1 MIALPISEVL
11 VAGGGIVGWSAAAAL
26 RRRLPQVAVTVVA
39 TAPAAN
45 ALADRIGCTL
55 PSIVEF
61 HSDIGLGEKDTVL
74 HARSG
79 LRLGTRF
86 EGWSADQPAYVHAYG
101 DYGRPL
107 GASPFYQHWLRA
119 REMGEVEPFD
129 SFCGAAAIGA
139 GGKFFRPQSSA
150 SQVPDFAYGL
160 HIDPP
165 TYLEMMRAYALHLG
179 AREFQSQIADI
190 RLRSAD
196 GFIEALV
203 LNCGTEVSA
212 ELFVD
217 ATGPA
222 AQVRGQ
228 LNRDREDWS
237 NYLPCDRM
245 VIMDSLAETD
255 APAIDRAI
263 AFEAGWQWEA
273 ASPSRHS
280 AGIVY
285 SSGHLAD
292 EKAEA
297 LLGGGDRLEI
307 HPGRYTEPWLRNCL
321 AIGDCAVSIEP
332 LEWTNLHL
340 AHNAIDRLV
349 AMMPD
354 TDCNPVE
361 LWDYNRQAN
370 AEADRVRDFVM
381 LHYAASNRPTDAF
394 WNEAS
399 MRPLPASLEHTL
411 VQFRE
416 RGRLPFY
423 EEETF
428 ARDSWAAILIGQGV
442 YPRRTDPLLDEISP
456 GDSLLA
462 MRQLH
467 DAIGAVAARA
477 PSHSSY
483 LRNLAMQESR

>member
-1 MIALPISEVL
+1 
-11 VAGGGIVGWSAAAAL
+11 
-26 RRRLPQVAVTVVA
+26 
-39 TAPAAN
+39 
-45 ALADRIGCTL
+45 
-55 PSIVEF
+55 
-61 HSDIGLGEKDTVL
+61 
-74 HARSG
+74 
-79 LRLGTRF
+79 
-86 EGWSADQPAYVHAYG
+86 
-101 DYGRPL
+101 
-107 GASPFYQHWLRA
+107 
-119 REMGEVEPFD
+119 
-129 SFCGAAAIGA
+129 
-139 GGKFFRPQSSA
+139 
-150 SQVPDFAYGL
+150 
-160 HIDPP
+160 
-165 TYLEMMRAYALHLG
+165 
-179 AREFQSQIADI
+179 
-190 RLRSAD
+190 
-196 GFIEALV
+196 
-203 LNCGTEVSA
+203 
-212 ELFVD
+212 
-217 ATGPA
+217 
-222 AQVRGQ
+222 
-228 LNRDREDWS
+228 
-237 NYLPCDRM
+237 
-245 VIMDSLAETD
+245 
-255 APAIDRAI
+255 
-263 AFEAGWQWEA
+263 
-273 ASPSRHS
+273 
-280 AGIVY
+280 
-285 SSGHLAD
+285 LAD